1 MVLFAI
7 PIITGVIGGIAYKL
21 IHRANNQGT
30 NQNAQT
36 DSHENNR

>member
-30 NQNAQT
+30 IQNDQT
-36 DSHENNR
+36 APH